1 MKYSKLGK
9 TDIEVSKICLG
20 TMTFGQQNTE
30 AEAHEQLSYAI
41 DQGVNFIDTAEMY
54 AVPGSEE
61 TQGLTEKYI
70 GTWLSQR
77 SDRDKMIIA
86 TKVTGPTTMTWIRE
100 KFGFTKEIV
109 NEAIDKSLARLQT
122 DYVDLYQL
130 HWPERKMNMFG
141 ERGLTDIDHEW
152 EDNFLEVLEGLD
164 GLVKSGKVRQVGISN
179 EAPWGVNRFL
189 NLSEQHNLPRMASIQ
204 NPYGLLNRT
213 FEVGLSE
220 IAIREKCGLLAYSPM
235 AFGLLSGKFH
245 RGEDDEN
252 CRMNKY
258 KQLARYSS
266 ENSYKATGE
275 YLKISNEH
283 GISLAQMSLA
293 FVNSRP
299 FVTSNIIG
307 ATNMTQLKENID
319 SINLHLS
326 DDVLKAIEEVHSVI
340 PNPAP

>member
-1 MKYSKLGK
+1 MKYDQLGNTNIK
-9 TDIEVSKICLG
+9 VSKICLG

-54 AVPGSEE
+54 AVPGTEA

-77 SDRDKMIIA
+77 SDRDQMVIA
-86 TKVTGPTTMTWIRE
+86 TKVTGPCNMTWIRE
-100 KFGFTKEIV
+100 KFDFTKNIV
-109 NEAIDKSLARLQT
+109 NEALDKSLKRLQT

-130 HWPERKMNMFG
+130 HWPVRKMNMFSV
-141 ERGLTDIDHEW
+141 RGITDIDHEW

-164 GLVKSGKVRQVGISN
+164 ELVKSGKVRQVGVSN
-179 EAPWGVNRFL
+179 EAPWGLNRFL
-189 NLSEQHNLPRMASIQ
+189 NLSEQHGLPRMVSIQ
-204 NPYGLLNRT
+204 NPYSLLNRT

-220 IAIREKCGLLAYSPM
+220 IAMREKCGLLAYSPM

-252 CRMNKY
+252 CRLNKY
-258 KQLARYSS
+258 KQMARYSS
-266 ENSYKATGE
+266 ENSYKAAGE
-275 YLKISNEH
+275 YLKIADEH

-307 ATNMTQLKENID
+307 ATSMTQLKENID
-319 SINLHLS
+319 SINLELS
-326 DDVLKAIEEVHSVI
+326 EEVLKAIEEVYTVI